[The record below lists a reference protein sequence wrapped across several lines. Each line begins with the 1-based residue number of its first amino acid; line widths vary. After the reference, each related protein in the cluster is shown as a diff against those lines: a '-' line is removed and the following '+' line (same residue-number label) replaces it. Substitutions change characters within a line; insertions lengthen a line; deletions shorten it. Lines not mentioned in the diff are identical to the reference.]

1 MLNKRLLYFPFHTH
15 SHFAPIVASGKAY
28 SITFLKETFEKK
40 KNKRIFGLTTS
51 LLPKQSYITQNII
64 VHLSKYADSAF
75 SALFYIIPDMTL

>member
-1 MLNKRLLYFPFHTH
+1 MKRKFELIIPFHTH

-40 KNKRIFGLTTS
+40 KNKRKFGLTTS

-64 VHLSKYADSAF
+64 VRIYNINKMATTVYLA
-75 SALFYIIPDMTL
+75 